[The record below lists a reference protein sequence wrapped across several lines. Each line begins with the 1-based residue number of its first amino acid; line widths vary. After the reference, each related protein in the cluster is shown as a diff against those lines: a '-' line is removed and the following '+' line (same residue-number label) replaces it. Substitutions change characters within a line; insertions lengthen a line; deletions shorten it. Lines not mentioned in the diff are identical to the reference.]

1 MTQVSTRFLL
11 VVFSLFLLTLHPRC
25 SQMDIK
31 PLQILDFLRQ
41 RGVGEVV
48 VLEFENQKVRS
59 KLRLFVWFVAI
70 FNFLHFIVHM
80 PLVTMGSF
88 KM

>member
-1 MTQVSTRFLL
+1 
-11 VVFSLFLLTLHPRC
+11 
-25 SQMDIK
+25 MDIK
-31 PLQILDFLRQ
+31 PSQILDFLRQ
-41 RGVGEVV
+41 RGVGEAV

-70 FNFLHFIVHM
+70 LNFLHFIVHL
-80 PLVTMGSF
+80 PLVTMWSF